1 MPTAFAINSGSRA
14 TPAAR
19 LCAGRAPESSR
30 PPPSPPSP
38 SSSSGGRGPPL
49 PGGATTPTGPALS
62 RSQSW
67 SLTATAIDSPPGSG
81 DISSRSALAQASPPS
96 RALSSRSRGEII
108 LLHGLGPRQV
118 GAGHGAFTSRTRS
131 SSPQRPGWLLAQ
143 PPEVAS
149 QTYLPEE
156 RLCVARAPSSRVG
169 IQHVVVPGDSKVKLL
184 LERHRWLRAEHAR
197 ACTTGPRAPPTGRRA
212 SSLR

>member
-19 LCAGRAPESSR
+19 LCA
-30 PPPSPPSP
+30 
-38 SSSSGGRGPPL
+38 GRGPPL

-197 ACTTGPRAPPTGRRA
+197 ACTTGPRAPPTGRR
-212 SSLR
+212 